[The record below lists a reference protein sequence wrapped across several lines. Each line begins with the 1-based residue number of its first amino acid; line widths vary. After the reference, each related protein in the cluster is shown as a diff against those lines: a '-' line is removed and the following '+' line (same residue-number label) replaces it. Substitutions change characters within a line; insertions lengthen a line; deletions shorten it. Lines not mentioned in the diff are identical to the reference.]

1 MSAIELSV
9 ELSGITE
16 NVGRSVVR
24 VERRAQP
31 VSGSVVSADG
41 QVVAVSHTVER
52 DEDVELG
59 LPDGRSVRA
68 RVVGRDP
75 GTDLAL
81 LKAEAS
87 GLEPVSWADLE
98 GVRVG
103 QLALGVFRPGRT
115 TRASLGIVGA
125 LGDAWRTR
133 FGGRIDRYVEA
144 SLPLAPGFS
153 GGLLADAS
161 GCALGLSSSGLLR
174 GVALAIPATTVRRVV
189 ATLLQHGRVK
199 RGYLGIGSQPVALPE
214 ALQASLGQ
222 ATGLLVVRV
231 VPGSAAAQAGI
242 MLGDVVVAADGQP
255 VTSPLDLLG
264 ALDEDR
270 VGQRTR
276 LRVVRGGE
284 LKELEFT
291 VAERDTE

>member
-16 NVGRSVVR
+16 DVGRRVVR

-31 VSGSVVSADG
+31 VSGSIVSADG

-68 RVVGRDP
+68 RVLGRDP

-81 LKAEAS
+81 LHAEAS
-87 GLEPVSWADLE
+87 GLEPVSWAELD

-103 QLALGVFRPGRT
+103 QLVLGVYRPGRT
-115 TRASLGIVGA
+115 TRASLGILGA

-133 FGGRIDRYVEA
+133 FGGRIDRYIEA

-153 GGLLADAS
+153 GGLMVDVS
-161 GCALGLSSSGLLR
+161 GRALGLSTSGLLR
-174 GVALAIPATTVRRVV
+174 GVALAIPAATVRRVM

-214 ALQASLGQ
+214 AFQRSLGQ

-231 VPGSAAAQAGI
+231 VPGSTAAQAGI
-242 MLGDVVVAADGQP
+242 MLGDVVVAVDGQP

-264 ALDEDR
+264 ALDEER
-270 VGQRTR
+270 VGQRAR
-276 LRVVRGGE
+276 LSLFRGGE
-284 LKELEFT
+284 LREVEFT
-291 VAERDTE
+291 VAERAE

>member
-16 NVGRSVVR
+16 DVGRRVVR

-31 VSGSVVSADG
+31 VSGSIVAADG

-81 LKAEAS
+81 LQAEAS
-87 GLEPVSWADLE
+87 GLEPVSWAELD

-103 QLALGVFRPGRT
+103 QLVLGVYRPGRT

-133 FGGRIDRYVEA
+133 FGGRIDRYIEA

-153 GGLLADAS
+153 GGLMVDVS
-161 GCALGLSSSGLLR
+161 GRALGLSTSGLLR
-174 GVALAIPATTVRRVV
+174 GVALAIPAATVRRVM

-214 ALQASLGQ
+214 AFQRSLGQ

-231 VPGSAAAQAGI
+231 VPGSTAAQAGI
-242 MLGDVVVAADGQP
+242 MLGDVVVAVDGQP

-264 ALDEDR
+264 ALDEER
-270 VGQRTR
+270 VGQRAR
-276 LRVVRGGE
+276 LSLFRGGE
-284 LKELEFT
+284 LREVEFT
-291 VAERDTE
+291 VAERAE